1 MGAMFQGPNDQSV
14 AAQEQKD
21 AAGADH
27 KPDQVKAVVIIEGGP
42 GQEEE
47 EESQQKKKPD
57 MADKADIS
65 LDIHRV
71 RYKVV
76 GKIQKIF
83 YLGSDFLNPPAN
95 HITDEPNRS
104 ARRFSATNPG

>member
-1 MGAMFQGPNDQSV
+1 MGAVFQRPGDQPIPGEEQEN
-14 AAQEQKD
+14 AA
-21 AAGADH
+21 AAGD
-27 KPDQVKAVVIIEGGP
+27 KPDQVKAVIIIEGGP

-83 YLGSDFLNPPAN
+83 
-95 HITDEPNRS
+95 
-104 ARRFSATNPG
+104 

>member
-1 MGAMFQGPNDQSV
+1 MGAVFQGPNDQSI

-27 KPDQVKAVVIIEGGP
+27 KPDQVKTIVVVEGGP
-42 GQEEE
+42 GQEKEE
-47 EESQQKKKPD
+47 KSQQKKKPD

-71 RYKVV
+71 RYKVAN
-76 GKIQKIF
+76 KIQKIF
-83 YLGSDFLNPPAN
+83 YPGSDFLDLSAN
-95 HITDEPNRS
+95 HITDEPNRP
-104 ARRFSATNPG
+104 AHRFSATNSG

>member
-1 MGAMFQGPNDQSV
+1 MSGA
-14 AAQEQKD
+14 
-21 AAGADH
+21 AAGD
-27 KPDQVKAVVIIEGGP
+27 KPDRMYAVVVVEGGP
-42 GQEEE
+42 GQEKE

-83 YLGSDFLNPPAN
+83 YSGVIFWSFLR
-95 HITDEPNRS
+95 II
-104 ARRFSATNPG
+104 

>member
-1 MGAMFQGPNDQSV
+1 VFQRPYDQPV
-14 AAQEQKD
+14 PGEEQED
-21 AAGADH
+21 AAAAGD
-27 KPDQVKAVVIIEGGP
+27 KPDQVYAVVVVEGGP

-57 MADKADIS
+57 MADEADIS

-71 RYKVV
+71 RYKVA

-83 YLGSDFLNPPAN
+83 YSGSDFLDLTAN
-95 HITDEPNRS
+95 HITDEPNRP
-104 ARRFSATNPG
+104 ARRFFATDPG